1 MAQTVEV
8 LLANDDRQHKYTRAD
23 FTALRAWLNRLPIS
37 QISSLYYCE
46 DDLEDMGCA
55 TSLDFRSAWNPC
67 VTTF

>member
-1 MAQTVEV
+1 MAQNVEV

-46 DDLEDMGCA
+46 DDIEDMGCA
-55 TSLDFRSAWNPC
+55 T
-67 VTTF
+67 